1 MDDIYLNCIC
11 YDYSIADGPG
21 LRTLIFM
28 QGCDLRCPFCQNEKI
43 WDKKG
48 GYKWSIKIL
57 INELKKN
64 SITKKVTITG
74 GEPLFQLKA
83 LETLVDELYKEQF
96 NIVLYTGHRKEDV
109 PKDILSKINY
119 LKYGPFIYSKRTST
133 IPFVGSSNQ
142 VFEKLR

>member
-1 MDDIYLNCIC
+1 MDYIYLNCIR

-43 WDKKG
+43 WDKNG
-48 GYKWSIKIL
+48 GY
-57 INELKKN
+57 
-64 SITKKVTITG
+64 
-74 GEPLFQLKA
+74 
-83 LETLVDELYKEQF
+83 
-96 NIVLYTGHRKEDV
+96 NIALYTGHRKEDV
-109 PKDILSKINY
+109 PKGILSKINY
-119 LKYGPFIYSKRTST
+119 LKYGPFILSKRTST

>member
-1 MDDIYLNCIC
+1 MDDIYLNCIR
-11 YDYSIADGPG
+11 YDYSIGDGPG

-28 QGCDLRCPFCQNEKI
+28 QGCDLRCSFCQNQKI
-43 WDKKG
+43 WDIKG
-48 GYKWSIKIL
+48 GHKWSIKVL

-83 LETLVDELYKEQF
+83 LKTLVDELYKEQF
-96 NIVLYTGHRKEDV
+96 NIVLYTGHKKEDV

>member
-11 YDYSIADGPG
+11 YDYSIGDGPG

-28 QGCDLRCPFCQNEKI
+28 QGCDLRCLFCQNEKI
-43 WDKKG
+43 WDIKG
-48 GYKWSIKIL
+48 GHKWSIKVL

-133 IPFVGSSNQ
+133 IPFFGSSNQ

>member
-48 GYKWSIKIL
+48 GYKWSIKVL

>member
-1 MDDIYLNCIC
+1 MDYIYLNCIC

-43 WDKKG
+43 WDKNG

>member
-11 YDYSIADGPG
+11 YDYSIGDGPG

-43 WDKKG
+43 WDIKCG
-48 GYKWSIKIL
+48 HKWSIKIL

>member
-43 WDKKG
+43 WNKKG
-48 GYKWSIKIL
+48 GYKCSIKKL

-74 GEPLFQLKA
+74 GEPLFQLEA

-119 LKYGPFIYSKRTST
+119 LKYGPFILSKRTST

>member
-28 QGCDLRCPFCQNEKI
+28 QGCDLRCPFCQNQKI
-43 WDKKG
+43 WDIKS

>member
-1 MDDIYLNCIC
+1 MDYIYLNCIR

-43 WDKKG
+43 WDKNG

>member
-28 QGCDLRCPFCQNEKI
+28 QGCDLRCPFCQNQKI
-43 WDKKG
+43 WDIKS
-48 GYKWSIKIL
+48 GYKWSIKVL

>member
-96 NIVLYTGHRKEDV
+96 NTVLYTGHRKEDV

-119 LKYGPFIYSKRTST
+119 LKYGPFISSKRTST

>member
-1 MDDIYLNCIC
+1 MDYIYLNCIR

-43 WDKKG
+43 WDIKG

-64 SITKKVTITG
+64 SITKKSDHNRWRTFIPTKSFENSG
-74 GEPLFQLKA
+74 G
-83 LETLVDELYKEQF
+83 
-96 NIVLYTGHRKEDV
+96 
-109 PKDILSKINY
+109 
-119 LKYGPFIYSKRTST
+119 
-133 IPFVGSSNQ
+133 
-142 VFEKLR
+142 

>member
-28 QGCDLRCPFCQNEKI
+28 QGCDLRCPFCQNQKI
-43 WDKKG
+43 WDIKS
-48 GYKWSIKIL
+48 GYKWSIKVL

-74 GEPLFQLKA
+74 GEPLFQLEA

>member
-43 WDKKG
+43 WDKKS
-48 GYKWSIKIL
+48 GYKWSIKVL

>member
-1 MDDIYLNCIC
+1 MDDIYLNCIR
-11 YDYSIADGPG
+11 YDYSIGDGPG

-28 QGCDLRCPFCQNEKI
+28 QGCDFRCPFCQNEKI
-43 WDKKG
+43 WDIKG

-74 GEPLFQLKA
+74 GEPLFQLEA
-83 LETLVDELYKEQF
+83 LKTLVDELYKEQF

-133 IPFVGSSNQ
+133 IPYVGSSNQ

>member
-43 WDKKG
+43 WNIKS
-48 GYKWSIKIL
+48 GYKWSIKVL

-74 GEPLFQLKA
+74 GEPLFQLEALKA
-83 LETLVDELYKEQF
+83 LVDELYKEQF

>member
-1 MDDIYLNCIC
+1 MDDIYLNCIR
-11 YDYSIADGPG
+11 YDYSISDGPG

-28 QGCDLRCPFCQNEKI
+28 QGCDLRCPFCQNKKI

-48 GYKWSIKIL
+48 GYKWSIKTL

>member
-1 MDDIYLNCIC
+1 MDDIYLNCIR
-11 YDYSIADGPG
+11 YDYSIIDGPG

-28 QGCDLRCPFCQNEKI
+28 QGCDLRCPFCQNQKI

>member
-43 WDKKG
+43 WNIKS

>member
-43 WDKKG
+43 WNIKS
-48 GYKWSIKIL
+48 GYKWSIKVL

-74 GEPLFQLKA
+74 GEPLFQLEA

>member
-1 MDDIYLNCIC
+1 MDDIYLNCIR
-11 YDYSIADGPG
+11 YDYSIGDGPG

>member
-1 MDDIYLNCIC
+1 MDDIYLNCIR
-11 YDYSIADGPG
+11 YDYSISDGPG

-28 QGCDLRCPFCQNEKI
+28 QGCDLRCPFCQNQKI
-43 WDKKG
+43 WDIKS
-48 GYKWSIKIL
+48 GYKWSIKVL

-83 LETLVDELYKEQF
+83 LEALVDELYKEQF

>member
-1 MDDIYLNCIC
+1 MDYIYLNCIR

-28 QGCDLRCPFCQNEKI
+28 QGCDLRCPFCHNEKI
-43 WDKKG
+43 WDKNG

-83 LETLVDELYKEQF
+83 LKTLVDELYKEQF

-109 PKDILSKINY
+109 PKSILSKINY
-119 LKYGPFIYSKRTST
+119 LKYGPFICSKRTST

>member
-1 MDDIYLNCIC
+1 MDDIYLNCIR

-28 QGCDLRCPFCQNEKI
+28 QGCDLRCPFCQNQKI
-43 WDKKG
+43 WDIKS
-48 GYKWSIKIL
+48 GYKWSIKVL

-74 GEPLFQLKA
+74 GEPLFQLEA

>member
-1 MDDIYLNCIC
+1 MDYIYLNCIR

-43 WDKKG
+43 WDKNG

-119 LKYGPFIYSKRTST
+119 LKYGPFISSKRTSI

>member
-1 MDDIYLNCIC
+1 MDDIYLNCIR
-11 YDYSIADGPG
+11 YDYSISDGPG

-28 QGCDLRCPFCQNEKI
+28 QGCDLRCPFCQNQKI
-43 WDKKG
+43 WDIKS
-48 GYKWSIKIL
+48 GYKWSIKVL

-74 GEPLFQLKA
+74 GEPLFQLEA

>member
-1 MDDIYLNCIC
+1 MDYIYLNCIC

-28 QGCDLRCPFCQNEKI
+28 QGCDFRCPFCQNQKI
-43 WDKKG
+43 WDIKG

-74 GEPLFQLKA
+74 GEPLFQLEA
-83 LETLVDELYKEQF
+83 LKTLVDELYKEQF

>member
-11 YDYSIADGPG
+11 YDYSIGDGPG

-74 GEPLFQLKA
+74 GEPLFQLNA
-83 LETLVDELYKEQF
+83 LKTLVDELYKEQF

>member
-43 WDKKG
+43 WDIKDG
-48 GYKWSIKIL
+48 HKWSIKIL

-83 LETLVDELYKEQF
+83 LETLVDELHKEQF

-119 LKYGPFIYSKRTST
+119 LKYGPFIYSKRTSI

>member
-1 MDDIYLNCIC
+1 MDYIYLNCIR

-43 WDKKG
+43 WDKNG

-119 LKYGPFIYSKRTST
+119 LKYGPFICSKRTST

>member
-11 YDYSIADGPG
+11 YDYSIIDGPG

-109 PKDILSKINY
+109 PKSILSKINY
-119 LKYGPFIYSKRTST
+119 LKYGPFIYSKRIST

>member
-11 YDYSIADGPG
+11 YDYSIGDGPG

-28 QGCDLRCPFCQNEKI
+28 QGCDLRCPFCQNQKI

-119 LKYGPFIYSKRTST
+119 LKYGPFIYSKRTSI

>member
-48 GYKWSIKIL
+48 GYKWSIKTL

>member
-1 MDDIYLNCIC
+1 MDDIYLNCIR
-11 YDYSIADGPG
+11 YDYSISDGPG

>member
-1 MDDIYLNCIC
+1 MDYIYLNCIR

-43 WDKKG
+43 WDKNG

-96 NIVLYTGHRKEDV
+96 NIALYTGHRKEDV
-109 PKDILSKINY
+109 LKGILSKINY
-119 LKYGPFIYSKRTST
+119 LKYGPFISSKRTST

>member
-1 MDDIYLNCIC
+1 MDYIYLNCIR

-43 WDKKG
+43 WDIKD

-83 LETLVDELYKEQF
+83 LKTLVDELYKEQF

-109 PKDILSKINY
+109 PKSILSKINY

>member
-48 GYKWSIKIL
+48 GYKWSIKVL

-74 GEPLFQLKA
+74 GEPLFQLEA
-83 LETLVDELYKEQF
+83 LKTLVDELYKEQF

-142 VFEKLR
+142 VFEKMR